1 MNNQIH
7 ISFPAIPLNEGVAR
21 MVISGFLMGIDP
33 TIQELEDVKTAV
45 SEAVSNAVI
54 HAYPGS
60 CGEVRMHATLD
71 ENKLELTI
79 EDDGVGIA
87 DVQKAME
94 PMFTSCQKA
103 ERSGMGFTFMES
115 FMDTLS
121 VQSNPDEGCR
131 VCMTKI
137 FGKTDAYEM

>member
-7 ISFPAIPLNEGVAR
+7 ISFPAIPINEGVAR

-33 TIQELEDVKTAV
+33 TIQELEDVKT
-45 SEAVSNAVI
+45 AVSNAVI